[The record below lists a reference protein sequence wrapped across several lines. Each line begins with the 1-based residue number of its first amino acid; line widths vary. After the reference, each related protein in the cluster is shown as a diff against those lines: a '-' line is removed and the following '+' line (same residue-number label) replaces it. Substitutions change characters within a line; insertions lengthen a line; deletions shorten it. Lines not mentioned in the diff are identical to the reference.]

1 MKIVRDGKE
10 IELTPEEMRIVWEE
24 VENRYRREDIE
35 SRYEL
40 PDDKVEEAIKLLS
53 RSIDYNDYYWDL
65 YWSMIDDVAEQL
77 KLKEIYDG

>member
-10 IELTPEEMRIVWEE
+10 IELTPEEMRVVWKE

-40 PDDKVEEAIKLLS
+40 PDDKVEEAIELLS
-53 RSIDYNDYYWDL
+53 RSIDYNENYWDL
-65 YWSMIDDVAEQL
+65 YWYMIDDVAEQL
-77 KLKEIYDG
+77 KLKEIYDE

>member
-35 SRYEL
+35 SRYVL
-40 PDDKVEEAIKLLS
+40 PQDKVDEALELLAETLNF
-53 RSIDYNDYYWDL
+53 NDDYWDI
-65 YWSMIDDVAEQL
+65 YCECIDEVAETL
-77 KLKEIYDG
+77 GLDE